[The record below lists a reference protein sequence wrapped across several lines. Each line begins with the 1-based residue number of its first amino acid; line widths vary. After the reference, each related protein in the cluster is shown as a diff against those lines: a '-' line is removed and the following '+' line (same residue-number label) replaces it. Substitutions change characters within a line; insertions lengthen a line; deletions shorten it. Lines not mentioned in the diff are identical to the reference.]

1 MNKAVF
7 LNSLSK
13 QYVNLQIKVRQNYKI
28 LDWLKIIITFLIFF
42 LTIGIYGYFVNVSS
56 TKWYFL
62 RQEMKNLEDAKFT
75 HSISQIEVLKKEKSL
90 WDNIETNIAMKQ
102 KKIKID
108 EKVVYVSYKKQM
120 AVNKN

>member
-1 MNKAVF
+1 
-7 LNSLSK
+7 
-13 QYVNLQIKVRQNYKI
+13 
-28 LDWLKIIITFLIFF
+28 
-42 LTIGIYGYFVNVSS
+42 
-56 TKWYFL
+56 
-62 RQEMKNLEDAKFT
+62 MKNLEDAKFT

-108 EKVVYVSYKKQM
+108 EKVVYVSYKQQM